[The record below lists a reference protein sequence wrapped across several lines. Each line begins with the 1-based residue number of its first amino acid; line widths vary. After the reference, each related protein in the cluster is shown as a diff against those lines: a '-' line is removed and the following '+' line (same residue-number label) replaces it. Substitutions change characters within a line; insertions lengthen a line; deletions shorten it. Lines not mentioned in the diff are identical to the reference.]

1 MHGEVHRAAL
11 WYLQPT
17 ASFDSFRR
25 AQRIAVA
32 VFVYQMTVFRERKSL
47 PLFISDGEMY
57 GGSRIREN
65 HFTCFQLTIE
75 HIDAGHRLR
84 VLNGL
89 IHFCLDTHA
98 EQGEQDGDDG

>member
-1 MHGEVHRAAL
+1 
-11 WYLQPT
+11 
-17 ASFDSFRR
+17 
-25 AQRIAVA
+25 
-32 VFVYQMTVFRERKSL
+32 
-47 PLFISDGEMY
+47 MY

-89 IHFCLDTHA
+89 IHFCLPRHCYDSK
-98 EQGEQDGDDG
+98 ENGDDC